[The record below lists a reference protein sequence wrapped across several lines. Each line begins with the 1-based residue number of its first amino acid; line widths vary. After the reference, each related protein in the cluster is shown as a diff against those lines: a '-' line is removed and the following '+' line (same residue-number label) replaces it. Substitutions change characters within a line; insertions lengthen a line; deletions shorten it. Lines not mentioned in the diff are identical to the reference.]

1 MPIRWNPVV
10 VLLLAG
16 LLVGCGDEEAAA
28 PTPPPPQ
35 VTVVTLQ
42 PQPFV
47 LQRELPGRTSAFV
60 VAEVRPQVTG
70 IVEDRLFTEGG
81 LVEAGEP
88 LYQLDDAI
96 YRAEL
101 NNAKAALARAKATLT
116 AARTT
121 ARRAVEL
128 AKVNAVSKQDEENA
142 LAALRQ
148 AEADVQASEAAVEG
162 SAVAVNHARI
172 TAPISGRIGKSTVT
186 KGALVT
192 ANQQTPLA
200 TVQQLDP
207 IYVDLTA
214 SSAELLRLRREMMAG
229 KVQQTELPVKILLED
244 GSEYPHPGKLA
255 FTEVTVDPTTGSF
268 ALRVVVPNPD
278 HLLLPGMYVRAV
290 VGGGVRQDAL
300 LVPQRGV
307 TRDPKGNASAMVVTP
322 DARVEVRAVKLSRA
336 IGDQWLVEGG
346 LVAGDRVIVEGVQ
359 FVQPGVLVHAVEA
372 SGGGDGSAAGQ
383 AAPADGESPATA
395 LTDQQPQPAGPAE

>member
-1 MPIRWNPVV
+1 MPPFQFVAAAA
-10 VLLLAG
+10 LLLAG

-28 PTPPPPQ
+28 PPTPPPAQ

-42 PQPFV
+42 QQPVV
-47 LQRELPGRTSAFV
+47 LKRELPGRTSPYV

-81 LVEAGEP
+81 LVKAGEP
-88 LYQLDDAI
+88 LYQLDDEL

-101 NNAKAALARAKATLT
+101 NNAKAAVSRTQATLA

-121 ARRAVEL
+121 ARRAVDL
-128 AKVNAVSKQDEENA
+128 AKVNAVSKQDEDNA

-148 AEADVQASEAAVEG
+148 AEADVRAAEAAVQG
-162 SAVAVNHARI
+162 NAVAVSHARI
-172 TAPISGRIGKSTVT
+172 TSPISGRIGKSTVT

-192 ANQQTPLA
+192 ANQAAPLA

-214 SSAELLRLRREMMAG
+214 SSAELLRFRKDMMAG
-229 KVQQTELPVKILLED
+229 KLASTRELPVTVLLED
-244 GSEYPHPGKLA
+244 GSEYSHAGKLA
-255 FTEVTVDPTTGSF
+255 FTEVTVDPTTGAFSM
-268 ALRVVVPNPD
+268 RVVVPNPD

-290 VGGGVRQDAL
+290 VSTGERQEAL

-307 TRDPKGNASAMVVTP
+307 TRDPKGNATAMVMTP
-322 DARVEVRAVKLSRA
+322 DKRVEVRAVEVSRTV
-336 IGDQWLVEGG
+336 GDRWLVDGG

-359 FVQPGVLVHAVEA
+359 HVKPGMQVQVVEA
-372 SGGGDGSAAGQ
+372 STDAAPSGGGAPQTAAPSNGQ
-383 AAPADGESPATA
+383 AAATA
-395 LTDQQPQPAGPAE
+395 NPPAPER

>member
-1 MPIRWNPVV
+1 MPPIQCVAAAA
-10 VLLLAG
+10 LLLAG

-28 PTPPPPQ
+28 PPTPPPPQ

-42 PQPFV
+42 QQPVV
-47 LQRELPGRTSAFV
+47 LKRELPGRTSPYV

-81 LVEAGEP
+81 LVKAGEP
-88 LYQLDDAI
+88 LYQLDDEL

-101 NNAKAALARAKATLT
+101 NNAKAAVSRTQATLA

-121 ARRAVEL
+121 ARRAVDL
-128 AKVNAVSKQDEENA
+128 AKVNAVSKQDEDNA

-148 AEADVQASEAAVEG
+148 AEADVRAAEAAVQG
-162 SAVAVNHARI
+162 NAVAVSHARI
-172 TAPISGRIGKSTVT
+172 TSPISGRIGKSTVT

-192 ANQQTPLA
+192 ANQAAPLA

-214 SSAELLRLRREMMAG
+214 SSAELLRFRKDMMAG
-229 KVQQTELPVKILLED
+229 KLASTRELPVTVLLED
-244 GSEYPHPGKLA
+244 GSEYSHAGKLA
-255 FTEVTVDPTTGSF
+255 FTEVTVDPTTGAFSM
-268 ALRVVVPNPD
+268 RVVVPNPD

-290 VGGGVRQDAL
+290 VSTGERQEAL

-307 TRDPKGNASAMVVTP
+307 TRDPKGNATAMVMTP
-322 DARVEVRAVKLSRA
+322 DKRVEVRAVEVSRTV
-336 IGDQWLVEGG
+336 GDRWLVDGG

-359 FVQPGVLVHAVEA
+359 HVKPGMQVQVVEA
-372 SGGGDGSAAGQ
+372 STDAAPSGGGAPQTAAPSNGQ
-383 AAPADGESPATA
+383 AAATA
-395 LTDQQPQPAGPAE
+395 NPPAPER

>member
-1 MPIRWNPVV
+1 MPPIQCVAAAA
-10 VLLLAG
+10 LLLAG

-28 PTPPPPQ
+28 PPTPPPPQ

-42 PQPFV
+42 QQPVV
-47 LQRELPGRTSAFV
+47 LKRELPGRTSPYA

-81 LVEAGEP
+81 LVKAGEP
-88 LYQLDDAI
+88 LYQLDDEL

-101 NNAKAALARAKATLT
+101 NNAKAAVARAQATLA

-121 ARRAVEL
+121 ARRAVDL
-128 AKVNAVSKQDEENA
+128 AKVNAVSKQDEDNA

-148 AEADVQASEAAVEG
+148 AEADVRAAEAAVQG
-162 SAVAVNHARI
+162 NAVAVSHARI
-172 TAPISGRIGKSTVT
+172 TSPISGRIGKSTVT

-192 ANQQTPLA
+192 ANQAAPLA

-214 SSAELLRLRREMMAG
+214 SSAELLRFRKDMMAG
-229 KVQQTELPVKILLED
+229 KLASTRELPVTVLLED
-244 GSEYPHPGKLA
+244 GSEYSHAGKLA
-255 FTEVTVDPTTGSF
+255 FTEVTVDPTTGAFSM
-268 ALRVVVPNPD
+268 RVVVPNPD

-290 VGGGVRQDAL
+290 VSTGERQEAL

-307 TRDPKGNASAMVVTP
+307 TRDPKGNATAMVVTP
-322 DARVEVRAVKLSRA
+322 DKRVEVRAVEVSRTV
-336 IGDQWLVEGG
+336 GDRWLVDGG

-359 FVQPGVLVHAVEA
+359 HVKPGMQVQVVEA
-372 SGGGDGSAAGQ
+372 STDAAPSGGGAPQTAAPSNGQ
-383 AAPADGESPATA
+383 AAATA
-395 LTDQQPQPAGPAE
+395 NPPAPER